1 MAHHHHHGP
10 ARYNRAFAI
19 GVALNVGYIAVEAGF
34 GIMIGSLALL
44 ADAGHNLSDV
54 LGLLLAWGGN
64 YLSQRR
70 PTERFTYGWRKS
82 SILAALMNA
91 IILLVAMGGIA
102 GEAIRRF
109 NAPSPVAGTTIIIV
123 SAVGVV
129 INAVTAIL
137 FLSGRK
143 RDLNI
148 RGAFVHMAADAGI
161 SAGVAVGGA
170 VIIFTGWFWI
180 DPVISLLITV
190 IIVVGTWGL
199 LRDSFNLVI
208 DAVPAGIDPEAVKDY
223 LAGLP
228 GVMGVHHLH
237 IWAMSTTD
245 TALTAH
251 LVKPDPTDDDAL
263 LEIAGSELH
272 ERFGIEHT
280 TIQWERRNEPDQ
292 CGDACELGG
301 RRK

>member
-190 IIVVGTWGL
+190 IIVVGTWGPGQAAAPVPSL
-199 LRDSFNLVI
+199 VPDSRRSPYVWYRRW
-208 DAVPAGIDPEAVKDY
+208 G
-223 LAGLP
+223 
-228 GVMGVHHLH
+228 
-237 IWAMSTTD
+237 TTFY
-245 TALTAH
+245 TM
-251 LVKPDPTDDDAL
+251 PP
-263 LEIAGSELH
+263 
-272 ERFGIEHT
+272 
-280 TIQWERRNEPDQ
+280 
-292 CGDACELGG
+292 
-301 RRK
+301 